1 VPVHPPPGRV
11 RGGYWADDDEAGI
24 LGAAVVVALSV
35 WAFAVLDVVVATAV
49 AIVLVTAVGITVAAS
64 GWDQHSTYEERE
76 LARARRRQEKW
87 DRNKD
92 VRERDRLKWEA
103 HHARQA
109 GRPDGGA

>member
-1 VPVHPPPGRV
+1 VTTKRRSATRV
-11 RGGYWADDDEAGI
+11 VGAV
-24 LGAAVVVALSV
+24 LGVAVAVGLAV

-49 AIVLVTAVGITVAAS
+49 AIGLVTTLGIAVAAS

-92 VRERDRLKWEA
+92 ARERDRLKWEA

-109 GRPDGGA
+109 NRPDGGA

>member
-1 VPVHPPPGRV
+1 MV
-11 RGGYWADDDEAGI
+11 
-24 LGAAVVVALSV
+24 GAALGVAVTAALVV
-35 WAFAVLDVVVATAV
+35 WAFAALDLVIASAV
-49 AIVLVTAVGITVAAS
+49 AIVLVIVLCATVAAS

-87 DRNKD
+87 DRNKGA
-92 VRERDRLKWEA
+92 RERDRRKWEE